1 MGEGNESSERL
12 PGHMKPEHHQEDEMT
27 QIFLNNSLPPRN
39 NEVIYINLHP
49 SKKRF
54 KKLKMLKRPGD
65 YFLNYGI

>member
-54 KKLKMLKRPGD
+54 KKLKS
-65 YFLNYGI
+65 